1 MEKQILTADEVVVG
15 AGLTGLVYANVMAS
29 GGKRVVL
36 IEKHTKPGGYAT
48 NFSRKR
54 RFVFDCSLHKITGF
68 GENGNV
74 EDALK
79 RANLF
84 DLIEFHPYTH
94 LTTFRFED
102 KTISLPAKG
111 ESFMACLRDSFPD
124 QKDALDVLCH
134 DIQTHGYQNYML
146 ARMALGE
153 YEIDA
158 DLFFESKQLSKIST
172 YQYLT
177 ERFTDKQLITLFCS
191 LAINLGVEA
200 VEADALYFLHFA
212 YTFLFT
218 EKRFIKGSSQALSD
232 ALANAFEEKGGTLLV
247 REEVNAI
254 DVKNGRVIGVESR
267 RFHIKSDSLVF
278 TGCPHQVINLLPE
291 HVMDDSYR
299 NKFDKLSFGLGAF
312 IVYLGLDVPP
322 SELGLVDQDYLL
334 ASPEYLEQAE
344 VACHGEERYT
354 TWPLSISNYHAL
366 DPAYGHVLQLEI
378 LDQQDD
384 WLILPR
390 DEYKAKKARI
400 TQTILARAQK
410 HFPKL
415 ASHIAFIDAS
425 TPRTN
430 KKFTN
435 SEGGSSFGYKPLPG
449 RNMRF
454 LKRPPVEGLTF
465 VGTWMNGAGYEPAI
479 CLGFTA
485 ATLKCRESEKRIS
498 TDTVC
503 MENA

>member
-1 MEKQILTADEVVVG
+1 MEKQILTADEIVVG
-15 AGLTGLVYANVMAS
+15 AGLTGLVYANVMAAS
-29 GGKRVVL
+29 GKKVVL
-36 IEKHTKPGGYAT
+36 VEKHTKPGGYAT

-68 GENGNV
+68 GSNGNV

-79 RANLF
+79 RAGLF
-84 DLIEFHPYTH
+84 EIIEFHPYTH
-94 LTTFRFED
+94 LTTFRYQD
-102 KTISLPAKG
+102 KTLSLPANG
-111 ESFMACLRDSFPD
+111 ESFMACLRDTFPGE
-124 QKDALDVLCH
+124 KAALDALYQ

-153 YEIDA
+153 YDIDA
-158 DLFFESKQLSKIST
+158 DLFFESKQLSKVST

-177 ERFTDKQLITLFCS
+177 ERFSDQQLITLFCS

-232 ALANAFEEKGGTLLV
+232 ALARAFEARGGTLLV
-247 REEVNAI
+247 REEVSHIEVA
-254 DVKNGRVIGVESR
+254 NGRVTGIESR
-267 RFHIKSDSLVF
+267 RFHIHGESLIF
-278 TGCPHQVINLLPE
+278 TGCPHQIMRLLPE
-291 HVMDDSYR
+291 NVLDDSYR
-299 NKFDKLSFGLGAF
+299 SKFDKLSFGLGAF

-322 SELGLVDQDYLL
+322 TEVGFTQQDYLL
-334 ASPEYLEQAE
+334 ASGEYLEQAQE
-344 VACHGEERYT
+344 ACHEEDRYR
-354 TWPLSISNYHAL
+354 TWPLSISNYYAL
-366 DPAYGHVLQLEI
+366 DAAYGNVLQLEI

-384 WLILPR
+384 WLDLPR

-400 TQTILARAQK
+400 METILDRAKQQ
-410 HFPKL
+410 FPEM
-415 ASHIAFIDAS
+415 ASHITFIEAS

-454 LKRPPVEGLTF
+454 LKKPPVDGLTF

-485 ATLKCRESEKRIS
+485 ATLKCREAQKRTS
-498 TDTVC
+498 PQPLC